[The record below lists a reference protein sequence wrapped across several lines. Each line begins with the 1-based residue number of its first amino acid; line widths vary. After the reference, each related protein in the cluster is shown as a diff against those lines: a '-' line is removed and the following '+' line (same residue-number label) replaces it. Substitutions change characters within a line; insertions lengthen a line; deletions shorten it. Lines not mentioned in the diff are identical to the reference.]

1 MGPEVSTMAQIML
14 AQAAGGGSG
23 AIYTIASPGLVAAGF
38 WVLLVIGFIILVGV
52 IDHFTDH
59 EDR

>member
-1 MGPEVSTMAQIML
+1 MGPEVSTMAQIMM

-23 AIYTIASPGLVAAGF
+23 AIYTFASPGLLAAGF
-38 WVLLVIGFIILVGV
+38 WVLIVIAFIIIVGV

-59 EDR
+59 GDK

>member
-1 MGPEVSTMAQIML
+1 MGPEVSTMAQIMM

-23 AIYTIASPGLVAAGF
+23 AIYTFASPGLLAAGF
-38 WVLLVIGFIILVGV
+38 WVLIVIAFIIIVGV

-59 EDR
+59 GDR

>member
-1 MGPEVSTMAQIML
+1 MGPEVSTMAQIMM

-23 AIYTIASPGLVAAGF
+23 AIYTFASPGLLAAGF
-38 WVLLVIGFIILVGV
+38 WVLIVIAFIIIVGV

-59 EDR
+59 